1 MTEELIREGQEIRN
15 RNRHRMIGAAILML
29 VLVVV
34 VPQFLEH
41 AVFPKS
47 VKSSVGLVVEKGASK
62 PEVAV
67 PAPPP
72 AVVPEE
78 VPMPV
83 APVTVT
89 EIPANSPIAKGGV
102 SLPSNSEPET
112 KAAPQA
118 KTVSPKVAASKV
130 AEAPPA
136 AEKPAP
142 AAAHGVL
149 LQAGVFHNAG
159 KAQTLS
165 ARLNDQGFH
174 SRVEK
179 QDDAGTPVYRVLLG
193 PMKTRAEAAEVKA
206 RLEKIQI
213 SVLVKP
219 QK

>member
-1 MTEELIREGQEIRN
+1 MTEELIREGQEIRT

-47 VKSSVGLVVEKGASK
+47 VKSSAGLVVEKGMAK
-62 PEVAV
+62 LEPM
-67 PAPPP
+67 PAPAP
-72 AVVPEE
+72 AVVPEA
-78 VPMPV
+78 VPV

-89 EIPANSPIAKGGV
+89 EIPVNSPIAKGGV
-102 SLPSNSEPET
+102 ALPSNLEPET

-118 KTVSPKVAASKV
+118 KTVPAKAAASKV

-149 LQAGVFHNAG
+149 LQAGVFRNAS

-165 ARLNDQGFH
+165 TRLNDQGFH
-174 SRVEK
+174 SHVEK

-193 PMKTRAEAAEVKA
+193 PMKTRAEAA
-206 RLEKIQI
+206 R
-213 SVLVKP
+213 
-219 QK
+219 

>member
-1 MTEELIREGQEIRN
+1 MTEELIREGQEIRT

-47 VKSSVGLVVEKGASK
+47 VKSSVGLVVEKGTSK
-62 PEVAV
+62 PEAM
-67 PAPPP
+67 PAP
-72 AVVPEE
+72 AVVPEAA
-78 VPMPV
+78 PTSV

-102 SLPSNSEPET
+102 SLPPNSEPEP
-112 KAAPQA
+112 KAVPQT
-118 KTVSPKVAASKV
+118 KTVSPQAPSSKV

-149 LQAGVFHNAG
+149 LQAGVFHNAS

-174 SRVEK
+174 SHVEK